1 MATELSY
8 YRGVEFIK
16 DYFIKYLKA
25 LFLAEDK
32 DQIKFFDGTK
42 RKSFSRFPN
51 IVKKGSWDQRAVPC
65 IIIGAAS
72 GRHKMVSIAQDFVDA
87 SQEGDQANYRD
98 VGGDIELTIDLEIYG
113 PTLEERDTLVDIV
126 SIYLSH
132 PDAKIFFH
140 NHYIRL
146 PEEPTI
152 REGGPVHKT
161 EIDHPIYNSFISM
174 PAVGTWRSTETQGD
188 TLLDIIVDIVAELEL

>member
-16 DYFIKYLKA
+16 DYFIRYLKA

-32 DQIKFFDGTK
+32 NQIKFFDGTK
-42 RKSFSRFPN
+42 RKRFSRFPN

-72 GRHKMVSIAQDFVDA
+72 GRHKMVSIAQDFIDAADENSPVD
-87 SQEGDQANYRD
+87 YRE
-98 VGGDIELTIDLEIYG
+98 VGGDIELTVDLEIYG

-140 NHYIRL
+140 NQYIRL

-152 REGGPVHKT
+152 SEGGPVHKT
-161 EIDHPIYNSFISM
+161 EIDHPVYNSFISM
-174 PAVGTWRSTETQGD
+174 PAVGTWRSSETQGD
-188 TLLDIIVDIVAELEL
+188 RLLDIIVEIDAQLDL